1 MKNYYLIA
9 KLTAAV
15 LILLVF
21 CVFALSCSNS
31 SQTTPDSV
39 ETENGSD
46 TAAITEKTD
55 ADTSAT
61 PKTQTDETSE
71 AYSETETDSET
82 TAKTEPENS
91 IIHVE
96 SLELDR
102 YSLELTEGESEMP
115 IVTMLPDNASD
126 KSELWSSDDTS
137 VATVNRYGNVTAVSE
152 GTCTVTVRSSDNRE
166 LFCNVSVTVKAKPT
180 AASAPEN
187 SAAWQEST
195 TSPTY
200 INGILIVNKTYPLP
214 SDYNP
219 GVDSTA
225 WAALCEMF
233 DAASADG
240 ISLWVASG
248 FRSYDTQNRL
258 YNNYVAQDGK
268 AAADT
273 YSARPGHSEH
283 QTGLAFDLNYVAD
296 YFAYTPAGIWVAENS
311 WKYGFVIRY
320 PAGKEAVT
328 GYKYEP
334 WHVRYFGKDV
344 ARALYESG
352 LCLEEYLGITSEYG
366 Y

>member
-1 MKNYYLIA
+1 MKNNYLIA
-9 KLTAAV
+9 KLTAV
-15 LILLVF
+15 FLVLLVF
-21 CVFALSCSNS
+21 SVFVLSCSNN
-31 SQTTPDSV
+31 SQTTPEKV
-39 ETENGSD
+39 GTENESD
-46 TAAITEKTD
+46 TAAITDKTD
-55 ADTSAT
+55 EDTSAS
-61 PKTQTDETSE
+61 PETQTDETSE
-71 AYSETETDSET
+71 AYSETETESET
-82 TAKTEPENS
+82 TAETEQENT

-137 VATVNRYGNVTAVSE
+137 VATVNWYGNVTAVSE

-166 LFCNVSVTVKAKPT
+166 LFCNVSVTVKAKPA
-180 AASAPEN
+180 AASATEN
-187 SAAWQEST
+187 SAAAQESPA
-195 TSPTY
+195 SPTY
-200 INGILIVNKTYPLP
+200 INGILVVNKTYPLP
-214 SDYNP
+214 ADYNP

-225 WAALCEMF
+225 WAALSEMF
-233 DAASADG
+233 DAAAADG

-248 FRSYDTQNRL
+248 FRSYDTQNWL

-296 YFAYTPAGIWVAENS
+296 YFAYTPAGIWLADNS

-320 PAGKEAVT
+320 PAGKEEIT

-344 ARALYESG
+344 SKALYESG